1 MRLKRQVGFTL
12 AELLI
17 ALAILGVIAT
27 FTIPKLITAQQNPQK
42 IASAKETLAMVSA
55 AYQLYTQQNGYSAN
69 TTVGM
74 LTPYMNYVSVNTTGQ
89 MDDVGTN
96 TGMKDCASGHTC
108 LQLHNQ
114 GTLFYIP
121 DLSFGGSGTT
131 NAVRIYY
138 DPDSARLTTP
148 SSKSLLIILF
158 YNGRVSTWGQ
168 APAFVDSYGTPAGS
182 MNPVWFNW

>member
-1 MRLKRQVGFTL
+1 MCWKRDRGFTL

-27 FTIPKLITAQQNPQK
+27 FTIPKVLTAQQNQQK
-42 IASAKETLAMVSA
+42 IAAATETLAMVSE
-55 AYQLYTQQNGYSAN
+55 AYQLYARQNGYSAD

-74 LTPYMNYVSVNTTGQ
+74 LTPYMNYVSVNTTGK

-96 TGMKDCASGHTC
+96 TGMKDCASGYTC

-114 GTLFYIP
+114 GTLFYNTNI
-121 DLSFGGSGTT
+121 SFGGSGTT

-138 DPDSARLTTP
+138 DPDSTRLTTP
-148 SSKSLLIILF
+148 PSKSLLIILF
-158 YNGRVSTWGQ
+158 YSGRVSTWRK
-168 APAFVDSYGTPAGS
+168 APAFVDSLGTPGGS
-182 MNPVWFNW
+182 MDPVWFSW